1 MKFKKIFSNWAVKN
15 ILLSIIV
22 VAALAGIFSILM
34 RQITHHGE
42 KLSVPDLTGMSV
54 VQASQ
59 EAKKYKMRIDV
70 TDSIYVRNIKRGGN
84 IGQGRQ
90 THYPDNQCKKSEN
103 DSNAQPDRLL
113 TAQCP
118 CRYELTRT

>member
-54 VQASQ
+54 AQASQ
-59 EAKKYKMRIDV
+59 EAKKYKM
-70 TDSIYVRNIKRGGN
+70 
-84 IGQGRQ
+84 
-90 THYPDNQCKKSEN
+90 KS
-103 DSNAQPDRLL
+103 LL
-113 TAQCP
+113 
-118 CRYELTRT
+118 